1 MCVFARGRA
10 RTYVSG
16 LMCVLTTV
24 SLLQLARK
32 LQGIPL
38 VAVVL
43 VALALA
49 YTVTK
54 HRGSVFMD
62 PESDL
67 GTPGP
72 LCWMTVVLE
81 DLGILP
87 STDEH
92 DRSLRNNERLTVQL
106 RD

>member
-10 RTYVSG
+10 RTYISG

-32 LQGIPL
+32 LEGFPL

-43 VALALA
+43 VASALV

-54 HRGSVFMD
+54 HHSSVFMD

-72 LCWMTVVLE
+72 HCWITVVLE

-87 STDEH
+87 SPDEH
-92 DRSLRNNERLTVQL
+92 DRSLHNERLTVQL